1 MAVFPTSGLCQ
12 SDSQQ
17 VLEEFLWSECFD
29 SNKLSTQRIRTIT
42 QSHFHK
48 LPLKPIIKT
57 RSKITFWELN
67 KDGKVTMNYN
77 TVPLNDTLVDTTAC
91 WNFYKNNRLSMT
103 KKTGIAGIVVK
114 VISYQ
119 NDLPIRFIYGKSK
132 NNSGSKIELQL
143 DSYHEGR
150 SEYLEHTQFGDG
162 NHQTTYKSSDGVVF
176 KIVLSESLDSNMRII
191 RTQFPYQSEKDFTI
205 EKNENHDTFK
215 SITIKKKNEV
225 LKKYV
230 FTYDLKLTEFE
241 TFETENEKSLSHT
254 ELIYEE
260 ATGLLQAILTKNLQ
274 NEEIHITKYHY
285 TYYE

>member
-1 MAVFPTSGLCQ
+1 M
-12 SDSQQ
+12 
-17 VLEEFLWSECFD
+17 
-29 SNKLSTQRIRTIT
+29 
-42 QSHFHK
+42 
-48 LPLKPIIKT
+48 
-57 RSKITFWELN
+57 
-67 KDGKVTMNYN
+67 
-77 TVPLNDTLVDTTAC
+77 
-91 WNFYKNNRLSMT
+91 
-103 KKTGIAGIVVK
+103 K

-119 NDLPIRFIYGKSK
+119 IDLPIRFIYGKSK